1 MRIMRQV
8 GLIEFFL
15 TQREHDAKCKDNT
28 SRNRTKP
35 KMFEC
40 SECFLRSMEQ

>member
-1 MRIMRQV
+1 MRIMRQI
-8 GLIEFFL
+8 GLIEHFF
-15 TQREHDAKCKDNT
+15 DAKSKDNT